1 MNLLKVLHNMASKRK
16 YSKAWMM
23 NLSDDLLEKE
33 REAVRQRWCSGENVY
48 GLLCRFGSEMS
59 RRAWNGKKPRGPGYH
74 REHGYN
80 LMKDD

>member
-1 MNLLKVLHNMASKRK
+1 MDLLKVLHNVAGKRK

-23 NLSDDLLEKE
+23 NLSDDRLEKE
-33 REAVRQRWCSGENVY
+33 REAVRLLWCKGVDVY
-48 GLLCRFGSEMS
+48 ELLCRFDSEMS
-59 RRAWNGKKPRGPGYH
+59 RRAWKGEKPRGPGYH